1 MKFESFGSS
10 PEFTS
15 TIQKFMM
22 ENCTKLEIAKE
33 SGEQSINNYL
43 LFKNYSEMMDKEL
56 EGFLQKEN
64 LSTEKFIEACDFARE
79 ENLPCSFLD
88 YVLSSIEF
96 EDFYNLM
103 MDYKNMFSKNY
114 EDSSKNNELIKEIFA
129 NESKDAG
136 KKKPLPKKK

>member
-1 MKFESFGSS
+1 MKFEAFGSS

-15 TIQKFMM
+15 TIQKYMA

-33 SGEQSINNYL
+33 SGEQSISNYTMYQ
-43 LFKNYSEMMDKEL
+43 KYSEMMDKEL
-56 EGFLQKEN
+56 DKFLEKEKIAP
-64 LSTEKFIEACDFARE
+64 EEFIEACQFARE

-103 MDYKNMFSKNY
+103 LDYKNMRTKELPNL
-114 EDSSKNNELIKEIFA
+114 DSLEE
-129 NESKDAG
+129 
-136 KKKPLPKKK
+136 KK